1 MGPSHDIKMQ
11 KIKIKE
17 HAGYYFSYDP
27 EDPSVPVTINSN
39 WRKTGKTPAVIDETY
54 SRPLKSADDRDR
66 LYVTIA
72 TMGKKERLYLDT
84 LVASYLIPNP
94 NNHKRVVHKDGSI
107 YNCHPSNLKWATE
120 SEFREF
126 AVSINRAKGRT
137 KQFLATYKDGT
148 TEVVTGFLNFLDKK
162 GITEHTLYRLRKGE
176 ISEYNGLVSFE
187 EIKRTIKGRS
197 PKKEPLQIDLTG
209 FDIVELDDWPG
220 YYVVYKKDD
229 VNTPVRIFSKW
240 KKEKD
245 GMVLCENFVRETTQ
259 HIHKTGYPEVNMKLP
274 GEKKIVKKLHRL
286 VAKQLVEN
294 PDPENFVTVDHIDW
308 NKLNSHPSNLQWMTS
323 AQNSAKGGPTEDGVY
338 VPKKY
343 EITYVD
349 GRKDVVDNLNKFC
362 KDNNYSHGCA
372 YAMANGRNSIHKD
385 IIKIAK
391 IEL

>member
-1 MGPSHDIKMQ
+1 MQ

-94 NNHKRVVHKDGSI
+94 NNHQRVIHKDGSI
-107 YNCHPSNLKWATE
+107 YNCHPSNLKWASKE
-120 SEFREF
+120 EYIVF
-126 AVSINRAKGRT
+126 AASINRAKGRI
-137 KQFLATYKDGT
+137 KRFLATYTDGS
-148 TEVVTGFLNFLDKK
+148 TEVVTGFLDFLKK
-162 GITEHTLYRLRKGE
+162 RNIPEQALYKLRKGE

-187 EIKRTIKGRS
+187 ELDREIKDRD
-197 PKKEPLQIDLTG
+197 KKKPHTDFNFDG

-229 VNTPVRIFSKW
+229 VDEKVRIFSKW

-245 GMVLCENFVRETTQ
+245 GMVLSENFVRETSQ
-259 HIHKTGYPEVNMKLP
+259 HIHKTGYAHVNMKLP
-274 GEKKIVKKLHRL
+274 GENKIVKKLHRL

-294 PDPENFVTVDHIDW
+294 PDPENFDTVDHIDW
-308 NKLNSHPSNLQWMTS
+308 DKLNNHPLNLQWMS
-323 AQNSAKGGPTEDGVY
+323 NSQNSTKGGNPDETY
-338 VPKKY
+338 YHSKTY
-343 EITYVD
+343 EITYLD
-349 GRKDVVDNLNKFC
+349 GRKETIENLNQFC
-362 KDNNYSHGCA
+362 KERNYSRGSL
-372 YAMANGRNSIHKD
+372 YSLSIGKQHKHKD
-385 IIKIAK
+385 IIKIQK
-391 IEL
+391 IET